1 MMDDFIRPP
10 KKEVKQETKQRPIKE
25 VLIVILIIVCL
36 AIGYFAGYV
45 SKKNVIVKSTNDSSI
60 INEVYDTLDK
70 YWVNTNDQDV
80 NLNTSAIE
88 GMVAGLNDPHSSYLT
103 SKEAVEFNQTVAGN
117 YQGIGVGFSMVEQG
131 AMITKVY
138 SDSPA
143 SKAGLKVGD
152 IITKAD
158 GNELAQA
165 STDQVRDYVRGEDG
179 TEVTLTI
186 LSNQKT
192 SNVTVT
198 RGALDTSAFYEIR
211 KQGNVSFGY
220 IELSTFGT
228 DTAKQVE
235 IALEMFKKK
244 NIQTLVID
252 LRDNGGGYLTAATDI
267 LDLFF
272 TSDEVI
278 YQMKEKNS
286 AAKKYYA
293 STDSKYEFVN
303 GYILVN
309 GNTASASELTAGA
322 LQSEK
327 GYQLIGKTTY
337 GKGSAQTQK
346 TLSDGSVLKYT
357 YAKWMIPNGTCING
371 KGLTPDIEVENVS
384 LDGIS
389 TKDVKETLKVDCVN
403 TRIKSM
409 QKMFNILGY
418 SVDREDGYFSV
429 NTQAALQQFETDNH
443 LNVDGEYS
451 QSDKQMLVARMM
463 IYINNHENDK
473 QYDQLMKIIK

>member
-1 MMDDFIRPP
+1 
-10 KKEVKQETKQRPIKE
+10 
-25 VLIVILIIVCL
+25 
-36 AIGYFAGYV
+36 
-45 SKKNVIVKSTNDSSI
+45 
-60 INEVYDTLDK
+60 
-70 YWVNTNDQDV
+70 
-80 NLNTSAIE
+80 
-88 GMVAGLNDPHSSYLT
+88 
-103 SKEAVEFNQTVAGN
+103 
-117 YQGIGVGFSMVEQG
+117 MVEQG
-131 AMITKVY
+131 DMITKVY

-143 SKAGLKVGD
+143 IKAGLKVGN

-192 SNVTVT
+192 SDVTVT

-235 IALEMFKKK
+235 TALEM
-244 NIQTLVID
+244 L
-252 LRDNGGGYLTAATDI
+252 
-267 LDLFF
+267 
-272 TSDEVI
+272 
-278 YQMKEKNS
+278 KNS

-293 STDSKYEFVN
+293 ESDKKYEFEN

-309 GNTASASELTAGA
+309 ENTASASELTAGA

-371 KGLTPDIEVENVS
+371 KGLTPDEEVDNVS
-384 LDGIS
+384 LSGIT

-409 QKMFNILGY
+409 QKMLNILGY

>member
-1 MMDDFIRPP
+1 
-10 KKEVKQETKQRPIKE
+10 
-25 VLIVILIIVCL
+25 
-36 AIGYFAGYV
+36 
-45 SKKNVIVKSTNDSSI
+45 
-60 INEVYDTLDK
+60 
-70 YWVNTNDQDV
+70 
-80 NLNTSAIE
+80 
-88 GMVAGLNDPHSSYLT
+88 
-103 SKEAVEFNQTVAGN
+103 
-117 YQGIGVGFSMVEQG
+117 
-131 AMITKVY
+131 
-138 SDSPA
+138 
-143 SKAGLKVGD
+143 
-152 IITKAD
+152 
-158 GNELAQA
+158 
-165 STDQVRDYVRGEDG
+165 
-179 TEVTLTI
+179 
-186 LSNQKT
+186 
-192 SNVTVT
+192 
-198 RGALDTSAFYEIR
+198 
-211 KQGNVSFGY
+211 
-220 IELSTFGT
+220 
-228 DTAKQVE
+228 
-235 IALEMFKKK
+235 MFKKK

-286 AAKKYYA
+286 AAKKYCA
-293 STDSKYEFVN
+293 ESDKKYEFEN

-309 GNTASASELTAGA
+309 ENTASASELTAGA

-371 KGLTPDIEVENVS
+371 KGLTPDEEVDNVS
-384 LDGIS
+384 LSGIT

-409 QKMFNILGY
+409 QKMLNILGY

>member
-1 MMDDFIRPP
+1 M
-10 KKEVKQETKQRPIKE
+10 IKISNVE
-25 VLIVILIIVCL
+25 ILL
-36 AIGYFAGYV
+36 
-45 SKKNVIVKSTNDSSI
+45 
-60 INEVYDTLDK
+60 K
-70 YWVNTNDQDV
+70 YARSW
-80 NLNTSAIE
+80 I
-88 GMVAGLNDPHSSYLT
+88 GLNEKDGSYKQIIDVYNNHLPRARGYKVNYNDDWCAVFVSACVIKANLT
-103 SKEAVEFNQTVAGN
+103 KFIPLECSCGE
-117 YQGIGVGFSMVEQG
+117 
-131 AMITKVY
+131 MIELAKQMNIWNE
-138 SDSPA
+138 DGKRSPN
-143 SKAGLKVGD
+143 VGD
-152 IITKAD
+152 IIMQAD
-158 GNELAQA
+158 GKDLANLD
-165 STDQVRDYVRGEDG
+165 TDKVKEYVRGDDG
-179 TEVTLTI
+179 TEVTLTV
-186 LSNQKT
+186 LSNKKI
-192 SNVTVT
+192 SEIKVN
-198 RGALDTSAFYEIR
+198 RGALDTSSFYEIR
-211 KQGNVSFGY
+211 KQRNTSFGY

-228 DTAKQVE
+228 DTANQVE
-235 IALEMFKKK
+235 EALKSFKQA
-244 NIQTLVID
+244 NVQTLVLD

-272 TSDEVI
+272 SSDEVI
-278 YQMKEKNS
+278 YQLKEKNS

-327 GYQLIGKTTY
+327 GYQLVGTTTY

-409 QKMFNILGY
+409 QKMLNILGY
-418 SVDREDGYFSV
+418 SADREDGYFSV
-429 NTQAALQQFETDNH
+429 ATQDALKKFEADND
-443 LNVDGEYS
+443 LTVDGEYS
-451 QSDKQMLVARMM
+451 QNDKQMMIARMM

-473 QYDQLMKIIK
+473 QYEYLMKIIK